1 MKDMHVSDSV
11 AYVGVDDTTLDLF
24 ESQYKIPYG
33 VSYNSYIIFDEKI
46 AVMDTVDPRGTDEWL
61 ANVRAALGER
71 KPDYLV
77 VQHLEPDHSGS
88 IRRFVEAYPD
98 VTLVGNQKTFP
109 MIEQFFG
116 IKLAAE
122 AAASSDT
129 SANASSTPEAAI
141 QSVKTL
147 TVAEGG
153 TLSLGSHTLQFFMA
167 PFVHWPEVMVTYE
180 QTEKLLFS
188 ADGFGTFGALSS
200 DIDWITE
207 ARRYYINIVGKYGP
221 QVQTLLKKASG
232 LSIAAILPLHGPV
245 LKENLGYYID
255 KYLTWSS
262 YAPEEEGIV
271 IAYASLHGNT
281 AKAVRRFEEIL
292 RQKGVENIA
301 VFDLNRDDMSVAV
314 EYAYRYDRLVLASVT
329 YDASLFP
336 AMEDFLYHLKIKNF
350 QNRKVGYIQNGTW
363 APASAKFM
371 KTQIAGMKNMTEV
384 DPVVTIRSS
393 LNAESLAELEAL
405 ADALV

>member
-1 MKDMHVSDSV
+1 MKDMYVSDSV

-46 AVMDTVDPRGTDEWL
+46 AIMDTVDPRGTDAWL
-61 ANVRAALGER
+61 ENVRLALNGR

-77 VQHLEPDHSGS
+77 IQHLEPDHSGS
-88 IRRFVEAYPD
+88 IRRFVEEYPE

-109 MIEQFFG
+109 MVEQFFG
-116 IKLAAE
+116 IKKAF
-122 AAASSDT
+122 S
-129 SANASSTPEAAI
+129 
-141 QSVKTL
+141 SVKTF
-147 TVAEGG
+147 TVAEGS
-153 TLSLGSHTLQFFMA
+153 TLSLGNHTLQFFMA

-180 QTEKLLFS
+180 QTEKFLFS

-207 ARRYYINIVGKYGP
+207 ARRYYINIVGKYGS
-221 QVQTLLKKASG
+221 QVQSLLKKASG

-262 YAPEEEGIV
+262 YTPEEEGVV

-281 AKAVRRFEEIL
+281 AKAAHHFEELL
-292 RQKGVENIA
+292 RQKGMQNVA
-301 VFDLNRDDMSVAV
+301 VFDLNRDDMSKAV
-314 EYAYRYDRLVLASVT
+314 ECAYRYDRLVLVSVT

-350 QNRKVGYIQNGTW
+350 QNRRVGYIQNGTW
-363 APASAKFM
+363 APAAARFM
-371 KTQIAGMKNMTEV
+371 KAHVAEMKNITEV
-384 DPVVTIRSS
+384 EPVVTIRSA
-393 LNAESLAELEAL
+393 LDDTSLADLEAL
-405 ADALV
+405 ASAML